1 MKKLR
6 IKQAI
11 QVGKKISQRIFD
23 LPCVDCIMKDRESGN
38 MYYMIRLAPD
48 GHHTSATDGEWICE
62 DYFGNYHVLSDY
74 EYHQNEAMPEE

>member
-1 MKKLR
+1 
-6 IKQAI
+6 
-11 QVGKKISQRIFD
+11 
-23 LPCVDCIMKDRESGN
+23 MKDRESGN